1 MTKRNGKRPTDADI
15 DAVELAIENR
25 TLDPRGFYA
34 GAARSLLRL
43 IMESELAPVIQAQ
56 LVGVIATQASA
67 LHAFM
72 NEMLAGDSKHTS
84 KDLLANLE
92 HIK

>member
-84 KDLLANLE
+84 KDLLAILE